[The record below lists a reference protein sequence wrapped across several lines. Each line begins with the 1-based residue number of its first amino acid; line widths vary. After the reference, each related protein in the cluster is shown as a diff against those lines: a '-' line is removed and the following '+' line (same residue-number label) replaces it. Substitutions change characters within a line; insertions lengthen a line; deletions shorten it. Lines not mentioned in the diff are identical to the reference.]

1 MGQTLPKYS
10 QLEGDEYED
19 LAAEEQC
26 SVQFRANIKE
36 SFLSLLCLADFVT
49 DIVAA
54 QSLAHR
60 SDPVLVHFG
69 YAAPALLGL
78 TVVNSCMILALRCC
92 YREFFE
98 GVVRKDRLRWHVWSL
113 LALTN
118 PEILNSF
125 LAYLHS
131 NMSIEEKHEATLV
144 RLSIKK
150 LGVVSQLV
158 EDIPQTAI
166 QVSAICFALKAGEP
180 VPLQQSCALV
190 LTVSM
195 LLFKV
200 VMNWVVLAIGVTVS
214 SFTLQKAAD
223 QEALRGSRELS
234 RSPDGECLEAG
245 PDESQTVLNPSMP

>member
-1 MGQTLPKYS
+1 MKTSRALNRLQVSVKGFCSEASAQTLRFFYCVHSSKHKARVFGQSTPS
-10 QLEGDEYED
+10 H
-19 LAAEEQC
+19 A
-26 SVQFRANIKE
+26 VFRFSK
-36 SFLSLLCLADFVT
+36 LLCLADFVT

-166 QVSAICFALKAGEP
+166 QA
-180 VPLQQSCALV
+180 
-190 LTVSM
+190 
-195 LLFKV
+195 
-200 VMNWVVLAIGVTVS
+200 NWVHGLES
-214 SFTLQKAAD
+214 LK
-223 QEALRGSRELS
+223 LRVYR
-234 RSPDGECLEAG
+234 
-245 PDESQTVLNPSMP
+245 V